1 MCDKTWEFHHCKEQ
15 CADESTVQIVKCN
28 NINCNYRRFG
38 KFDSEKSW
46 GPSFN
51 KCPKHGYYNPHDRY
65 NQGFRHGCERGP
77 SLRPPASGAFLD
89 DQPAD
94 QRLYN
99 ISPEA
104 LPMMCALLGSY
115 WTEFQLCQGH
125 CCRRPTLSGN
135 NGRENKSWWL
145 L

>member
-51 KCPKHGYYNPHDRY
+51 KCPKHGYYNPHDRC
-65 NQGFRHGCERGP
+65 R
-77 SLRPPASGAFLD
+77 
-89 DQPAD
+89 
-94 QRLYN
+94 
-99 ISPEA
+99 SP
-104 LPMMCALLGSY
+104 
-115 WTEFQLCQGH
+115 TNDV
-125 CCRRPTLSGN
+125 RPTRLSLD
-135 NGRENKSWWL
+135 RVSTLPRTL
-145 L
+145 LPTADTERQQWPRK

>member
-51 KCPKHGYYNPHDRY
+51 KCPKHGYYNPHDRWVHLY
-65 NQGFRHGCERGP
+65 GHQHQGP
-77 SLRPPASGAFLD
+77 SWMI
-89 DQPAD
+89 
-94 QRLYN
+94 N
-99 ISPEA
+99 
-104 LPMMCALLGSY
+104 LLTKDFTTSLQKPY
-115 WTEFQLCQGH
+115 Q
-125 CCRRPTLSGN
+125 
-135 NGRENKSWWL
+135 
-145 L
+145 